1 MFISNGQFCIY
12 MSYVSELMT
21 KNVVTMDV
29 NKSALEA
36 ASLMMAKNISTLVL
50 TKNNEPIGIVTERD
64 FLRRICVKNLKA
76 SEIKLEQIMSSPL
89 VTIEPTVPIEMA
101 AAAMEEKRIRR
112 LVVVQNRKMLGILTG
127 TDLIKN
133 LQQAWNRKLDY
144 LLEPF

>member
-1 MFISNGQFCIY
+1 MFISNGQFRIY

-21 KNVVTMDV
+21 KNVVIMDV

-36 ASLMMAKNISTLVL
+36 ASLMMEKNISTLVL
-50 TKNNEPIGIVTERD
+50 TKNNEPVGMVTERD
-64 FLRRICVKNLKA
+64 FLRRICAKNLKA

-89 VTIEPTVPIEMA
+89 ITIEPTVPIEMA
-101 AAAMEEKRIRR
+101 AATMEEKRIRR